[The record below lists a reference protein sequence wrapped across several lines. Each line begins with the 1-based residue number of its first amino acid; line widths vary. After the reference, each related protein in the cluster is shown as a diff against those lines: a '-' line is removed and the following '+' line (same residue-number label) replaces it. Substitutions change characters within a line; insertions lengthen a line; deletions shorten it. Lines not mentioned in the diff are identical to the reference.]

1 MIFYW
6 TYDNEATARWHIIS
20 NSAALSGKSTNFFFK
35 PSLSLTP
42 SLNYFRARFTNNKSE
57 THYRSASR
65 TSSNYLIIYSWFSI
79 NLQFISH
86 TGMILTNVHDLSLYY
101 LSVLKCS
108 VHDCILHCCSVCDC
122 TECGCIVCI
131 ILDRTHYPQ
140 IFKTWLNMSVKI

>member
-1 MIFYW
+1 MENPL
-6 TYDNEATARWHIIS
+6 T
-20 NSAALSGKSTNFFFK
+20 FFFK

-57 THYRSASR
+57 THYRSASK

-108 VHDCILHCCSVCDC
+108 VHDCILHYCSVCDW
-122 TECGCIVCI
+122 TECGCI
-131 ILDRTHYPQ
+131 ILDRTHLPW
-140 IFKTWLNMSVKI
+140 IFKTGLNTGHVYKNLTALYINTQCTWLQCNSL